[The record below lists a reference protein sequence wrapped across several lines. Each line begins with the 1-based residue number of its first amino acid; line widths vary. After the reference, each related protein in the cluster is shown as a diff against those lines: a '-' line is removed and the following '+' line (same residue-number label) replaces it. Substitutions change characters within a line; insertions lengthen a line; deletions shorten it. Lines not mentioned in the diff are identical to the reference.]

1 ATLNLTNAQLTSVGT
16 YFCRVSST
24 CSSIVSDG
32 FTLSIRSAPSIDQI
46 AAPLSPQLINSTV
59 ALSATIGGNGL
70 AGATWKWQWGDGT
83 TSEGPLTS
91 ASLTVTHKYTLQ
103 GVYTP
108 TLILTDACNQSV
120 AVAYQYVV
128 IYNPDGGF
136 VTGGGW
142 INSPKGAYKENLEL
156 TGKATFGF
164 VAKYTKGSTVPKGNT
179 EFQFKAGN
187 LHFNST
193 AYDDMRLVVAGARAN
208 LKGVGTLNG
217 TGNYG
222 FLVSAIDGQINGGG
236 GVDKFRIKIWNKA
249 TDQIVY
255 DNNLNNSGDDG
266 DPEMALGG
274 GSVVIHSE
282 SKNARQSS
290 EDALTLTADAIVLRN
305 YPNPASDKTTIE
317 FMVPQGG
324 DYTLDIQDLT
334 GSVVRHLQTGQAV
347 AGQLYQ
353 VSWEVGKVAGGMY
366 ITRLTTPQGVKVSKL
381 LVK

>member
-1 ATLNLTNAQLTSVGT
+1 
-16 YFCRVSST
+16 
-24 CSSIVSDG
+24 
-32 FTLSIRSAPSIDQI
+32 
-46 AAPLSPQLINSTV
+46 
-59 ALSATIGGNGL
+59 
-70 AGATWKWQWGDGT
+70 
-83 TSEGPLTS
+83 
-91 ASLTVTHKYTLQ
+91 
-103 GVYTP
+103 
-108 TLILTDACNQSV
+108 
-120 AVAYQYVV
+120 
-128 IYNPDGGF
+128 
-136 VTGGGW
+136 
-142 INSPKGAYKENLEL
+142 
-156 TGKATFGF
+156 
-164 VAKYTKGSTVPKGNT
+164 
-179 EFQFKAGN
+179 
-187 LHFNST
+187 
-193 AYDDMRLVVAGARAN
+193 
-208 LKGVGTLNG
+208 
-217 TGNYG
+217 
-222 FLVSAIDGQINGGG
+222 VSAIDGQINGGG

-274 GSVVIHSE
+274 GSVVIHSD

-347 AGQLYQ
+347 SGQLYQ

>member
-1 ATLNLTNAQLTSVGT
+1 
-16 YFCRVSST
+16 
-24 CSSIVSDG
+24 
-32 FTLSIRSAPSIDQI
+32 
-46 AAPLSPQLINSTV
+46 
-59 ALSATIGGNGL
+59 
-70 AGATWKWQWGDGT
+70 
-83 TSEGPLTS
+83 
-91 ASLTVTHKYTLQ
+91 
-103 GVYTP
+103 
-108 TLILTDACNQSV
+108 V

-274 GSVVIHSE
+274 GSVVIHSD

-353 VSWEVGKVAGGMY
+353 VSWEVGKVVGGMY